1 MKSVLLKNSRL
12 AGKLDFEK
20 IAASKSIMHREI
32 ICCALAGE
40 AAPFFNSEDIKAT
53 YESVFGI
60 LNGDKE
66 VNTRESA
73 STLRFLIPL
82 SLLFGGVRFK
92 TEGSLKTRTLSQ
104 YACLC
109 DAHIERDGDAVI
121 TSGKLL
127 PGIFSLRGD
136 VSSQFIS
143 GLLFALPLLDGKSE
157 IRLTTPLESESYVSL
172 TADALKR
179 HKIQVQKTAT
189 GFIVEGN
196 QSYKPAGSFNIEGDW
211 SYAAFFVVA
220 NALGSNIILSGL
232 NENSLSGD
240 KMIASLLNESRID
253 ISRTPDLFPALCVNA
268 CAKSEITLIEGAKRL
283 RLKESD
289 RLHAMAVEL
298 KKLGAELYEGEDY
311 MEIHGKKTLTGGEV
325 FSHNDHRILMALAI
339 AALCICKGTVKISDI
354 DCVKKSAPDFFKH
367 IEALGARL
375 TYISE

>member
-1 MKSVLLKNSRL
+1 MKSVLLKKSRL
-12 AGKLDFEK
+12 AGELDFEK

-40 AAPFFNSEDIKAT
+40 TPPFFNSEDIKAT
-53 YESVFGI
+53 SEAVFGI

-66 VNTRESA
+66 VNARESA

-82 SLLFGGVRFK
+82 SLLFGGISFK
-92 TEGSLKTRTLSQ
+92 TEGRTRTLSQ
-104 YACLC
+104 YSCLC
-109 DAHIERDGDAVI
+109 DAHIERDGDTII
-121 TSGKLL
+121 TSGKLR

-157 IRLTTPLESESYVSL
+157 IRLTTPLESQSYVSL
-172 TADALKR
+172 TINALKR
-179 HKIQVQKTAT
+179 HKIQVQKNAS
-189 GFIVEGN
+189 GFIIEGN
-196 QSYKPAGSFNIEGDW
+196 QSYKPAGSLNIEGDW

-240 KMIASLLNESRID
+240 RMITSLLNENCID
-253 ISRTPDLFPALCVNA
+253 ISETPDLFPALCVNA
-268 CAKSEITLIEGAKRL
+268 CAKNENTLISGAKRL

-311 MEIHGKKTLTGGEV
+311 MEIHGKKTLTGGAV
-325 FSHNDHRILMALAI
+325 FSHNDHRILMSLAI
-339 AALCICKGTVKISDI
+339 AALCICEDTVKISGI

-367 IEALGARL
+367 LLALGARL
-375 TYISE
+375 KYISE